1 MNDYGEERIDR
12 MFKDDVR
19 EKKMI
24 ANQARYR
31 KRGSRSKKCTL
42 STDRMTHKQWL
53 ERCGET
59 VTYNFNKPIA
69 WQEFC
74 KLPIHIQKEY
84 LLNLIQQYST
94 TASDL
99 AKMFGITPQTVT
111 KHCSADEIGIRFTPG
126 KRMTKENRQA
136 FDVFCGVVEHK
147 EKCEPVAVKK
157 AVADT
162 TAAEVCAKIEDAV
175 PSKDMAMT
183 EFTLSFAGNFSR
195 DMLCNSLLAMLPKGV
210 PVKMDVKCSIM
221 L

>member
-1 MNDYGEERIDR
+1 MNDYGEDRIDR
-12 MFKDDVR
+12 MFDDDIR
-19 EKKMI
+19 EKKRI

-74 KLPIHIQKEY
+74 KPPIHIQKEY

-99 AKMFGITPQTVT
+99 AKMFGVTPQSVT
-111 KHCSADEIGIRFTPG
+111 KHCSTDEIDIRFAPG
-126 KRMTKENRQA
+126 KRMSKEKRKA
-136 FDVFCGVVEHK
+136 FEEFCGVVVPQEEVVVAKK
-147 EKCEPVAVKK
+147 EL
-157 AVADT
+157 DS
-162 TAAEVCAKIEDAV
+162 AKTEAFINLDNATQS
-175 PSKDMAMT
+175 PDMVMT
-183 EFTLSFAGNFSR
+183 EFTLSFSGNFNR
-195 DMLCNSLLAMLPKGV
+195 EMICNSLASMLPKGS
-210 PVKMDVKCSIM
+210 PVKLDIKCLVM

>member
-1 MNDYGEERIDR
+1 MNDYGEDRIDR
-12 MFKDDVR
+12 MFDDDIR
-19 EKKMI
+19 EKKRI

-99 AKMFGITPQTVT
+99 AKMFGVTPQSVT
-111 KHCSADEIGIRFTPG
+111 KHCSTDEIDIRFAPG
-126 KRMTKENRQA
+126 KRMSKEKRKA
-136 FDVFCGVVEHK
+136 FEEFCGVVVPQEEVVVAKK
-147 EKCEPVAVKK
+147 EL
-157 AVADT
+157 DS
-162 TAAEVCAKIEDAV
+162 AKTEAFINLDNATQS
-175 PSKDMAMT
+175 PDMVMT
-183 EFTLSFAGNFSR
+183 EFTLSFSGNFNR
-195 DMLCNSLLAMLPKGV
+195 EMICNSLASMLPKGS
-210 PVKMDVKCSIM
+210 PVKLDIKCLVM

>member
-1 MNDYGEERIDR
+1 MSNYGEERIDW
-12 MFKDDVR
+12 MFNDDVR
-19 EKKMI
+19 EKKKI
-24 ANQARYR
+24 AGQARYR

-59 VTYNFNKPIA
+59 VTYNINKPIA
-69 WQEFC
+69 WEEFC

-84 LLNLIQQYST
+84 LLNLIKQYST

-99 AKMFGITPQTVT
+99 ARMFGITAQTVS

-126 KRMTKENRQA
+126 KRMTKEARQA
-136 FDVFCGVVEHK
+136 FDAFCGVANHE
-147 EKCEPVAVKK
+147 EKQEPVVLKK
-157 AVADT
+157 KEENT
-162 TAAEVCAKIEDAV
+162 TVAEVCAKIEDAP
-175 PSKDMAMT
+175 PSKDMSMT